1 MRQIDV
7 RQLKARLDDTEPK
20 PLLLDV
26 REPWEVGLCAL
37 DGAVHIPMGQIPA
50 RLGELDPARDII
62 VICHHGVR
70 SYQVA
75 SFLYHQGFEKVY
87 NLSGGINAWAIE
99 IDPAMRKY

>member
-7 RQLKARLDDTEPK
+7 RQLKARLDDTVPK

-50 RLGELDPARDII
+50 RFDELDPARDIV

-70 SYQVA
+70 SHQVA
-75 SFLYHQGFEKVY
+75 YFLDHKGFENVY
-87 NLSGGINAWAIE
+87 NLSGGINAWAHE
-99 IDPAMRKY
+99 IDQAMRKY

>member
-7 RQLKARLDDTEPK
+7 RQLKARLDDTVPK

-26 REPWEVGLCAL
+26 RESWEVRLCAL
-37 DGAVHIPMGQIPA
+37 DGAIHIPMGQIPA
-50 RLGELDPARDII
+50 RCDELDPACDIV

-75 SFLYHQGFEKVY
+75 HFLDHQGFGNVY
-87 NLSGGINAWAIE
+87 NLSGGINAWAHE
-99 IDPAMRKY
+99 IDQAMRKY